1 MVQRSI
7 LVLIRECKQFTFNH
21 AMIDIKEKDK
31 ELNVFVSLNPEYF
44 EKEKKMFV
52 AKNGCYWNH
61 LIKNECDNKH

>member
-44 EKEKKMFV
+44 EKEKKNVCCQEWLLLKPFNQKWM
-52 AKNGCYWNH
+52 W
-61 LIKNECDNKH
+61 

>member
-7 LVLIRECKQFTFNH
+7 LVLIREYKQFTFNH

-44 EKEKKMFV
+44 EKEKKKCLLPRMV
-52 AKNGCYWNH
+52 V
-61 LIKNECDNKH
+61 IETI